1 MTKTWK
7 TRSNQH
13 PRRRLEVTIDSMTT
27 IEMVYA
33 LQRVIDNIKR
43 SGDGWKRFQINDSVI
58 EMELSTY
65 SETEYRIEL
74 INGRLCYIFKSAL

>member
-1 MTKTWK
+1 
-7 TRSNQH
+7 
-13 PRRRLEVTIDSMTT
+13 
-27 IEMVYA
+27 MVYA

-43 SGDGWKRFQINDSVI
+43 SGDGWKRFQINDAVI